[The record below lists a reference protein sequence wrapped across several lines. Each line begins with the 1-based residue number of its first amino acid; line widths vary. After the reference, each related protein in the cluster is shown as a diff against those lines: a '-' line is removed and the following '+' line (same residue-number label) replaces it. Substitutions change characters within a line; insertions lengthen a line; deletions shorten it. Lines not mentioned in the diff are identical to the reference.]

1 MKDTSSLYPEAH
13 IYPPARSN
21 MDLCRNSF
29 EESLIPLLSILRAL
43 RYSFLINV
51 VTKNA
56 PPFVSLAKAAS

>member
-29 EESLIPLLSILRAL
+29 EESLIPAFRA
-43 RYSFLINV
+43 YYGHYDIHF
-51 VTKNA
+51 
-56 PPFVSLAKAAS
+56 